1 MKVRAF
7 QVLAGVAAFFFAA
20 LLILAIPSF
29 SDAGF
34 ELVNGSADAVSVVA
48 AWRNRG
54 KDLGT
59 IQPGKSFRFSLSD
72 EAAMTFRVRYADGGE
87 LGNEPIYFTSG
98 TKVIAMIYD
107 SSVDVRYDFDS

>member
-1 MKVRAF
+1 MKVGAF
-7 QVLAGVAAFFFAA
+7 KFIAGVAVVLFTA
-20 LLILAIPSF
+20 LSILAIPFF
-29 SDAGF
+29 SDADF
-34 ELVNGSADAVSVVA
+34 EVVNGSSGAVSVVA

>member
-7 QVLAGVAAFFFAA
+7 QVLAVVAAFFFAA

-34 ELVNGSADAVSVVA
+34 EVVNGSADAVSVVA
-48 AWRNRG
+48 AWRNRE

-59 IQPGKSFRFSLSD
+59 IQPGESFRFSLDD
-72 EAAMTFRVRYADGGE
+72 EAAMTFRVRYADGSE
-87 LGNEPIYFTSG
+87 IESEPIYFTSG
-98 TKVIAMIYD
+98 VKVIATI
-107 SSVDVRYDFDS
+107 SEHGVAVRYDFET